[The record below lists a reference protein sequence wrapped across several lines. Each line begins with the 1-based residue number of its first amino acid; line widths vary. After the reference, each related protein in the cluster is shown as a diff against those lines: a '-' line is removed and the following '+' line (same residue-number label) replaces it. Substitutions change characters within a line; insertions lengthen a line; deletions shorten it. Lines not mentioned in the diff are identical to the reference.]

1 MLGLQRP
8 APAVP
13 RKPGGSDVLQRLT
26 QFAYHRRR
34 IVVLAWLALLVMAAT
49 LGGRF
54 GGDDT
59 TDYGTPG
66 SESSAA
72 HDLVAERF
80 PAGSGDTISI
90 VWQAA
95 DVTDPDIETRV
106 SNLLARAAT

>member
-72 HDLVAERF
+72 NDLLDERF
-80 PAGSGDTISI
+80 PAGSGDTIDV
-90 VWQAA
+90 VWSAQ
-95 DVTDPDIETRV
+95 DVDAPSVRTRV
-106 SNLLARAAT
+106 